1 MSEDE
6 FILVVNSSE
15 MEYIRSSLRNESAR
29 LSKLG
34 LHKLKSRV
42 DKLRDKVSSMMI
54 EQVIERLGGLATK
67 SEVDGFIKSLEIKEV
82 EDDN

>member
-34 LHKLKSRV
+34 LHKLKSCV

>member
-34 LHKLKSRV
+34 LHKLKSCV

-54 EQVIERLGGLATK
+54 EQATERLGGLATK